1 MSEAPEAKHEVPPDT
16 DTKGPE
22 EPWWSKSLTDSAQV
36 LSARLFGQE
45 NSAMSTSSMTS
56 SSLASQLSGYSN
68 ESESSVGTILAS
80 SIPAPAP
87 APAPAPPPAPV
98 AAPDARPKAQALV
111 PSIFASD
118 ATRLKGEDGMR
129 IERVVIGGDIVL
141 CAIVVDGHGGY
152 EAAAHV
158 VEHLIE
164 FLLIEFLCDESQGDA
179 SGSALSEVLKRT
191 FRRLHEQVCADLHH
205 TAGAAVTVCLINETR
220 GELTTAHVGDAAAML
235 VLSPTAGRRAAEQ
248 RPVIP
253 LTDEHRLND
262 SEDERARVKKQGGQ
276 LGRATSLNHQA
287 AGPIRAYPGGVACAR
302 AIGDRDCG
310 PWLSPV
316 PNIKTMPLLEA
327 DSLVVLAS
335 DGVWDALPPQKVVT
349 EALRAK
355 NVFEAAHNVVAKA
368 LKARGLRDDITCVCI
383 ICSRN
388 DSQKYSPENS
398 AESTDESRPSR
409 WGKQRVHPRT
419 FAEDEDEGTS
429 SLPSLYRQTSSP
441 SPPPTSSPSPSPTT
455 KRRPLLSMLIPS
467 ALRRSPASSPDPS
480 TKGGMMFANS
490 DALLAQ
496 QMHLMVAGHSL
507 TCLDPGGSHRSMDG
521 SHRSVGSMDGSH
533 HLSMDGSHHSV
544 ASSTDDEGLHPDC
557 QDLPKL
563 FAPLNRQ
570 ASMELRP
577 GPGINIWAAER
588 SRAGSGELAQLP

>member
-1 MSEAPEAKHEVPPDT
+1 
-16 DTKGPE
+16 
-22 EPWWSKSLTDSAQV
+22 
-36 LSARLFGQE
+36 
-45 NSAMSTSSMTS
+45 
-56 SSLASQLSGYSN
+56 
-68 ESESSVGTILAS
+68 
-80 SIPAPAP
+80 
-87 APAPAPPPAPV
+87 
-98 AAPDARPKAQALV
+98 
-111 PSIFASD
+111 
-118 ATRLKGEDGMR
+118 MR
-129 IERVVIGGDIVL
+129 IERVIIGGDIVL

-235 VLSPTAGRRAAEQ
+235 VLSPTAGRRAADQ
-248 RPVIP
+248 RAMVP

-262 SEDERARVKKQGGQ
+262 SEDERARVKEQGGQ
-276 LGRATSLNHQA
+276 LGRATSQNQA

-327 DSLVVLAS
+327 HSLVVIAS
-335 DGVWDALPPQKVVT
+335 DGVWDALPPQKVVK
-349 EALRAK
+349 EALRSN
-355 NVFEAAHNVVAKA
+355 NVFEAAHNIVAKA

-383 ICSRN
+383 TCSRK
-388 DSQKYSPENS
+388 DSQKSSPENS
-398 AESTDESRPSR
+398 SESTDESRASR
-409 WGKQRVHPRT
+409 WGKQRVHPRSS
-419 FAEDEDEGTS
+419 AEDEDEGTS
-429 SLPSLYRQTSSP
+429 SLPSLSRQTSSSVP
-441 SPPPTSSPSPSPTT
+441 SSPSPSPTA
-455 KRRPLLSMLIPS
+455 KRKPLLSMLIPS

-496 QMHLMVAGHSL
+496 QMHLMLAIDESGSQPSL
-507 TCLDPGGSHRSMDG
+507 SHRSMDG
-521 SHRSVGSMDGSH
+521 SY
-533 HLSMDGSHHSV
+533 HSV
-544 ASSTDDEGLHPDC
+544 ASSTDDEGLQAASRWGAECYAESPNS
-557 QDLPKL
+557 PAL
-563 FAPLNRQ
+563 FASLKRQ
-570 ASMELRP
+570 VAMELRP
-577 GPGINIWAAER
+577 APMIRSSSNLKKQSADAAP
-588 SRAGSGELAQLP
+588 AGFWSSSQGL